1 MAHAGAKLFKT
12 VSTIGPN
19 DELLMMDASSSYS
32 TKKKVSCEDDL
43 SNMSRK
49 SKSIL
54 KPQNLINKFQK
65 MEILPEQQAEMSSTD
80 EEEDLD
86 TMLEDALKASNL
98 MRSGGKISQNI
109 SLQTDDRCYTL
120 KSQGER
126 GVLVAKL
133 DIYPFKKCL
142 NLPKQEWWKHA
153 IMKSTTLIYSETSP
167 VYHTVQSLKKMLVK
181 QVKNTEGFETELKP
195 TVLKTGFH
203 RLRL

>member
-1 MAHAGAKLFKT
+1 
-12 VSTIGPN
+12 
-19 DELLMMDASSSYS
+19 
-32 TKKKVSCEDDL
+32 
-43 SNMSRK
+43 
-49 SKSIL
+49 
-54 KPQNLINKFQK
+54 
-65 MEILPEQQAEMSSTD
+65 MSSTD